1 MANRAIHIEM
11 AKSMDTDS
19 FILAL
24 WRFIARHGN
33 IRSVQCD
40 NGSNFIGA
48 EKELE
53 KGMNEIGNKRI
64 GDFLLEKR
72 ADSIA
77 WKKNSYI
84 GGV

>member
-1 MANRAIHIEM
+1 
-11 AKSMDTDS
+11 MD
-19 FILAL
+19 
-24 WRFIARHGN
+24 IARRGN
-33 IRSVQCD
+33 FRSIQCD
-40 NGSNFIGA
+40 NGSNFIGV

-72 ADSIA
+72 ADSVA